1 MFLAIIPARS
11 GSKRVKN
18 KNIQKINNKPLIYYA
33 IKQSLK
39 SKFINETI
47 VLTDSK
53 IIKKKSLEYGAKVP
67 FLRPKNISLDKT
79 SMLETIHFALH
90 KLNIYKN
97 KKFKYIVLLP
107 VTSPLRI
114 TKDIDGCCKKILK
127 DPKADSLVTTYKIEE
142 SHHPSKIMIK
152 KKNKYLKKIKF
163 DNNKSFFV
171 RNGPAVL
178 ITKISKTKKYL
189 LGGNILNYVMPFERS
204 IDINFKKDLKL
215 ARLLMK

>member
-11 GSKRVKN
+11 GSKRLKN
-18 KNIQKINNKPLIYYA
+18 KNLQKINNKPLIFYA
-33 IKQSLK
+33 IREALK
-39 SKFINETI
+39 SKFISDTI

-53 IIKKKSLEYGAKVP
+53 SIKKKSLKYGAKVP
-67 FLRPKNISLDKT
+67 FLRPKKISLDNT
-79 SMLETIHFALH
+79 TMQETIQYALD
-90 KLNIYKN
+90 KLQIYKN
-97 KKFKYIVLLP
+97 KNYKYIVLLP

-127 DPKADSLVTTYKIEE
+127 NPKADSLVTTYEIEE
-142 SHHPSKIMIK
+142 SHHPSKIMFQ

-163 DNNKSFFV
+163 DNSKSFFV

-189 LGGNILNYVMPFERS
+189 LGGNITNYVMPYERS
-204 IDINFKKDLKL
+204 VDINFKKDLEM

>member
-39 SKFINETI
+39 SKFISETI

-53 IIKKKSLEYGAKVP
+53 EIKKKSLQYGAKVP
-67 FLRPKNISLDKT
+67 FLRPKKISLDKT
-79 SMLETIHFALH
+79 LMLETIQYALD

-114 TKDIDGCCKKILK
+114 SKDIDGCCKKILNHA
-127 DPKADSLVTTYKIEE
+127 KADSLVTTYKIEE
-142 SHHPSKIMIK
+142 SHHPSKIMYQ
-152 KKNKYLKKIKF
+152 KKNKYLERIKF

-178 ITKISKTKKYL
+178 ITKKSKTKKFL
-189 LGGNILNYVMPFERS
+189 LGGNIINYVMPFERS
-204 IDINFKKDLKL
+204 IDINYKKDLEMAK
-215 ARLLMK
+215 LLMK